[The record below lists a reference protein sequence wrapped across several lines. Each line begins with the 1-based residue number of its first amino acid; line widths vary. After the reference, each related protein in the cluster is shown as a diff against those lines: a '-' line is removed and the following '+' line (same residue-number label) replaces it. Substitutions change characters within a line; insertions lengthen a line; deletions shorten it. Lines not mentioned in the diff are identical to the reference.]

1 MMQLMDL
8 LVLNFMWIL
17 FSIPIVTIGA
27 STAAACAVTMKMSR
41 DEEGYIAKQFLK
53 EFKRNWK
60 QGTVLWL
67 IVAVIG
73 YALYLDTQI
82 LKASDDPSFV
92 VIFMTI
98 ALILLMVLCF
108 SYAFPLIARYEN
120 TIKNTIKNSVQITI
134 RYFGRTL
141 AMLFSLALIYAV
153 LNFNEILLF
162 FMILFGPGAMLYT
175 YGYFCRQIFAK
186 IEKDDPDSVVR

>member
-17 FSIPIVTIGA
+17 CSISIITIGA

-41 DEEGYIAKQFLK
+41 DEESYIAKQFLK

-67 IVAVIG
+67 IVVAIG

-98 ALILLMVLCF
+98 ALILLMILCF
-108 SYAFPLIARYEN
+108 SYVFPLIARYEN
-120 TIKNTIKNSVQITI
+120 TVKNTIKNSVQITI

-141 AMLFSLALIYAV
+141 AMLFSLALIYV
-153 LNFNEILLF
+153 ILNFNAIMIF